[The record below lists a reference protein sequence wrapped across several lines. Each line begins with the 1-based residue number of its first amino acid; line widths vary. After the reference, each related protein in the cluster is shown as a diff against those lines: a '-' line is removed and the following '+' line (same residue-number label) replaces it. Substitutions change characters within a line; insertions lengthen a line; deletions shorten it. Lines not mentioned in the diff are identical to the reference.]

1 MRNSYYYGKHF
12 IDQKDINAVKKC
24 LFSNSISQGN
34 ELKRLEEN
42 VARYCGAKYCVA
54 VSSGTAGLHMAVLSL
69 DLPKKFK
76 GLTTPI
82 TFAGTVNSMIL
93 SGGEFNLIDID
104 KRSFNLDTNELTK
117 KLENKKKF
125 ADLIIPV
132 HFAGQSANM
141 EKIYSLSK
149 KYGIKII
156 EDASQAMGGLYKGK
170 KIGSCKYSDLT
181 VSSLHPVK
189 TITSGEGGL
198 ILTNNKKIYS
208 RLLDLRM
215 NGIRKTNKPTWEQ
228 DIHFPG
234 LNYKIS
240 ELNCALANSQ
250 MSKIDKFVNL
260 RKNISKFYNQN
271 LNQNIFELPKIM
283 SENISAWHLYVVKIK
298 KKIKKKTK
306 DNFFKKLRKMNINLD
321 VKYKP
326 IQKFKFYKKNFNLNT
341 CKKSEDFFNQSFCL
355 PIYPSLNKKDLQ
367 YICKNINQ
375 VAIKM
380 KI

>member
-1 MRNSYYYGKHF
+1 MKKSYYYGKHF

-24 LFSNSISQGN
+24 LFSSSISQGN
-34 ELKRLEEN
+34 ELKTLEEN

-69 DLPKKFK
+69 DLPKKFN

-82 TFAGTVNSMIL
+82 TFAATVNSMIL
-93 SGGEFNLIDID
+93 SGGKFNLIDID
-104 KRSFNLDTNELTK
+104 KRSFNLDTNKLTK
-117 KLENKKKF
+117 KLENKKSSP
-125 ADLIIPV
+125 DLIIPV
-132 HFAGQSANM
+132 HFAGQSADM
-141 EKIYSLSK
+141 KKIYSLSK
-149 KYGIKII
+149 KYGFKII

-181 VSSLHPVK
+181 VFSLHPVK

-228 DIHFPG
+228 DIYFPG

-260 RKNISKFYNQN
+260 RKNISEFYNQN
-271 LNQNIFELPKIM
+271 LNQNIFEFPKIM

-298 KKIKKKTK
+298 KKIKKRTK
-306 DNFFKKLRKMNINLD
+306 DSFFKKLRKKNINLD

-326 IQKFKFYKKNFNLNT
+326 IQNFKFYKKNFKLDA

-375 VAIKM
+375 AAIEM
-380 KI
+380 KV